1 MKSILISIKPEW
13 VAKILNGE
21 KTIEIRGDAPKCTLP
36 IDVFIYCTKGSQ
48 TLVYEELPNTGFGGY
63 EGYSLFNDKRNIPQY
78 ADCDFLN
85 GKVVAKFRLEKIK
98 AFGCSTYIPEDGI
111 VLPHKV
117 NLRQEYDPY
126 IGIADAK
133 KWGWEEPR
141 LKEILKASCLTEKEL
156 ALYISEKS
164 ELFGG
169 FGAWFISDLEIFD
182 EPKKLSDFGLKRAP
196 QSWCYVGEDEMTKSK
211 LMKYP
216 KKYLVGLLTMEK
228 DDAEFKNL
236 MKKKKELIIEN
247 YIDVLSVLVEEDQ
260 LNV

>member
-1 MKSILISIKPEW
+1 MKSILISIKPKW
-13 VAKILNGE
+13 VAKILGRE

-36 IDVFIYCTKGSQ
+36 IDVFIYCTKGS
-48 TLVYEELPNTGFGGY
+48 FIGY
-63 EGYSLFNDKRNIPQY
+63 LSKIYV
-78 ADCDFLN
+78 

-196 QSWCYVGEDEMTKSK
+196 QSWCYV
-211 LMKYP
+211 
-216 KKYLVGLLTMEK
+216 EK
-228 DDAEFKNL
+228 T
-236 MKKKKELIIEN
+236 I
-247 YIDVLSVLVEEDQ
+247 
-260 LNV
+260 